1 MFGLEVWFVDGME
14 KRRWEGDEERK
25 DIFIAEQRKLF
36 TKAGRCNKAAAGA
49 MKVPVPW
56 PSRP

>member
-1 MFGLEVWFVDGME
+1 MEWRREDGRE
-14 KRRWEGDEERK
+14 ARRGT
-25 DIFIAEQRKLF
+25 IFIAEQRKLF

-56 PSRP
+56 PSQP